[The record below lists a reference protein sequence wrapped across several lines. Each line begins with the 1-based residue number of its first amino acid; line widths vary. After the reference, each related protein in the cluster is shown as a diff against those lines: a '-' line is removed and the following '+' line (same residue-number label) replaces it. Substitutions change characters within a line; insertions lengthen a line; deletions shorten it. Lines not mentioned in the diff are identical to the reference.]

1 MANAPQIY
9 YNVTVSRR
17 GADGSPS
24 VIVARH
30 TEVGGSKVI
39 PCTPPI
45 LGLLDRAGHEMMLIT
60 LEQGMEVAYEKIM
73 VPELVLAHAVPRLIS
88 GESPHGSH

>member
-1 MANAPQIY
+1 MY

-24 VIVARH
+24 VAVSRH

-39 PCTPPI
+39 PSTPPI
-45 LGLLDRAGHEMMLIT
+45 LGLLDRAGHEMALIT
-60 LEQGMEVAYEKIM
+60 LEPGMEVAYEKIV
-73 VPELVLAHAVPRLIS
+73 VPDILVAHAYPRLITE
-88 GESPHGSH
+88 G